1 MGEKGEGGG
10 KKEKENENENEENEK
25 KKWERRWSKKEIIKM
40 RISVR
45 RIDRMIKKR
54 MRNMKRKKLNYSN
67 IIWKKM
73 WKRRKRKKWK
83 EVKEREKKRK
93 LWRSE
98 EK

>member
-25 KKWERRWSKKEIIKM
+25 KKWERRWSKKETTRR
-40 RISVR
+40 RISAR
-45 RIDRMIKKR
+45 RIERMIKKVWEIWR
-54 MRNMKRKKLNYSN
+54 GRNWITAILYGKRCEREGKE
-67 IIWKKM
+67 
-73 WKRRKRKKWK
+73 REWK

-93 LWRSE
+93 SWRSE